1 MKTLQK
7 TLMMS
12 ALFIATSSVSFA
24 NTDKPPHA
32 ENSMNFLKEIS
43 LDSDFHKYE
52 SMLIEDGVIQ
62 CDEYINVKI
71 LDQNDSI
78 VYEGVITRIESA
90 EEEVAQLIKSADHLL
105 TVGQTS
111 YYKLF

>member
-1 MKTLQK
+1 MLKL
-7 TLMMS
+7 
-12 ALFIATSSVSFA
+12 
-24 NTDKPPHA
+24 
-32 ENSMNFLKEIS
+32 LKEIS
-43 LDSDFHKYE
+43 LDNEFDKYE
-52 SMLIEDGVIQ
+52 SMLIKDGVIK

-78 VYEGVITRIESA
+78 IYEGLITRIESA
-90 EEEVAQLIKSADHLL
+90 EEEVSQLIKSADHLL